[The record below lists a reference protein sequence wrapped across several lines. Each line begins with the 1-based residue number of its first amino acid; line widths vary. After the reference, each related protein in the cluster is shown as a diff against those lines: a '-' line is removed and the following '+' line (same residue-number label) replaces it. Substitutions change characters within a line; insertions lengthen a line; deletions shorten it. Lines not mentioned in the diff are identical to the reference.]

1 MAKKKRTLIY
11 EQEKC
16 TGCTYCVGECPV
28 DAIEMVDGIAR
39 VDMEKCIACGKC
51 GKVCP
56 ANCFEIIV
64 EGGDAGPAEPEPV
77 SEEEA
82 EERALAAKLAEY
94 SGVWVFVEQSRGQVH
109 PVSWE
114 LLGEARKLADDLGS
128 KLGAIVLGHNVDDV
142 VRQSGEFGADQ
153 AFVMDSQV
161 LADYRTDPYAAGV
174 IQLIEKHKPEI
185 VLMGATTMGRD
196 LAGAIAT
203 DLHTGLTADC
213 TGLAIDPATR
223 NLMQTRPAFGGNI
236 MATIVTRKHRPQMA
250 TVRPGTF
257 REIPHNNERTAVVE
271 RLPLPAQLPPA
282 RVRQIQ
288 YERAVQREHTIEN
301 ANVIVC
307 GGRGLG
313 NKNNFRKLDDLAKL
327 LGGDVGATR
336 PVVYAGWAGHD
347 VLIGQAGKHIKPK
360 ILFSFGISGAIQ
372 HTAGLGEA
380 DFIVAVNKNPQATM
394 MRMAD
399 VAVVA
404 DAADWLNHLVKELR
418 RRIRE

>member
-1 MAKKKRTLIY
+1 MMTGKRKSIWVFGDYRNYYQNRVTLQLLSKAVDLSRLLDA
-11 EQEKC
+11 EVC
-16 TGCTYCVGECPV
+16 AVVVGHDLEEWIMEYPAHGADRILAV
-28 DAIEMVDGIAR
+28 DHPSLTSYSTEHYLIL
-39 VDMEKCIACGKC
+39 MEKL
-51 GKVCP
+51 VR
-56 ANCFEIIV
+56 
-64 EGGDAGPAEPEPV
+64 
-77 SEEEA
+77 
-82 EERALAAKLAEY
+82 ERD
-94 SGVWVFVEQSRGQVH
+94 
-109 PVSWE
+109 PDI
-114 LLGEARKLADDLGS
+114 LL
-128 KLGAIVLGHNVDDV
+128 I
-142 VRQSGEFGADQ
+142 
-153 AFVMDSQV
+153 
-161 LADYRTDPYAAGV
+161 
-174 IQLIEKHKPEI
+174 
-185 VLMGATTMGRD
+185 GATDFGREFAPR
-196 LAGAIAT
+196 LAKR
-203 DLHTGLTADC
+203 LHTGLSADC
-213 TGLAIDPATR
+213 VGLDLTPDGLLVQIAPS
-223 NLMQTRPAFGGNI
+223 FGGN
-236 MATIVTRKHRPQMA
+236 MLAEIVTEKHRPQMA

>member
-1 MAKKKRTLIY
+1 MMTGKRKSIWVFGDYRNYYQNRVTLQLLSKAVDLSRLLDA
-11 EQEKC
+11 EVC
-16 TGCTYCVGECPV
+16 AVVVGHDLEEWIMEYTAHGADRILAV
-28 DAIEMVDGIAR
+28 DHPSLTSYSTEHYLIL
-39 VDMEKCIACGKC
+39 MEKL
-51 GKVCP
+51 VR
-56 ANCFEIIV
+56 
-64 EGGDAGPAEPEPV
+64 
-77 SEEEA
+77 
-82 EERALAAKLAEY
+82 ERD
-94 SGVWVFVEQSRGQVH
+94 
-109 PVSWE
+109 PDI
-114 LLGEARKLADDLGS
+114 LL
-128 KLGAIVLGHNVDDV
+128 I
-142 VRQSGEFGADQ
+142 
-153 AFVMDSQV
+153 
-161 LADYRTDPYAAGV
+161 
-174 IQLIEKHKPEI
+174 
-185 VLMGATTMGRD
+185 GATDFGREFAPR
-196 LAGAIAT
+196 LAKR
-203 DLHTGLTADC
+203 LHTGLSADC
-213 TGLAIDPATR
+213 VGLDLTPDGLLVQIAPS
-223 NLMQTRPAFGGNI
+223 FGGN
-236 MATIVTRKHRPQMA
+236 MLAEIVTEKHRPQMA

-404 DAADWLNHLVKELR
+404 AAADWLNHLVKELR